1 MKLGKNSYIKFDKNF
16 FNIFAILVLY
26 LSVYEFAEILVIVIA
41 GRPIH
46 LTFWVYIL
54 VFLLLLIFGLYW
66 YAVRNQNSLRDEF
79 RLDNEMSFP
88 EILTT
93 YFNSYSFYIIVG
105 TIFLFFLSIGISIF
119 SGEFIYTSL
128 IDRLTQEYY
137 FYPFLNQITFIFFV
151 LVIAPFFEEFFFR
164 YLILRKFE
172 EINGNIGFIIAGNSI
187 LFIIVHFPLDIFQYS
202 LAESLKDLIFIS
214 FEIGIASIFF
224 SYLFIKTRKLI
235 YPILGHFLW
244 NLTDFIFFFIA
255 NQINAQT
262 AFIIEIIFSI
272 IVIFLFFMVYK
283 EKLLWNKCYDA
294 SKEFITANL
303 VMISALIYIITFII
317 VEVDQLFFAFKKSFF

>member
-1 MKLGKNSYIKFDKNF
+1 M
-16 FNIFAILVLY
+16 
-26 LSVYEFAEILVIVIA
+26 
-41 GRPIH
+41 
-46 LTFWVYIL
+46 
-54 VFLLLLIFGLYW
+54 
-66 YAVRNQNSLRDEF
+66 
-79 RLDNEMSFP
+79 
-88 EILTT
+88 
-93 YFNSYSFYIIVG
+93 
-105 TIFLFFLSIGISIF
+105 
-119 SGEFIYTSL
+119 
-128 IDRLTQEYY
+128 
-137 FYPFLNQITFIFFV
+137 
-151 LVIAPFFEEFFFR
+151 
-164 YLILRKFE
+164 
-172 EINGNIGFIIAGNSI
+172 
-187 LFIIVHFPLDIFQYS
+187 DIFQYS

-283 EKLLWNKCYDA
+283 EKLLWNKCYEA

-317 VEVDQLFFAFKKSFF
+317 VEVDQLFFAFIKSFF